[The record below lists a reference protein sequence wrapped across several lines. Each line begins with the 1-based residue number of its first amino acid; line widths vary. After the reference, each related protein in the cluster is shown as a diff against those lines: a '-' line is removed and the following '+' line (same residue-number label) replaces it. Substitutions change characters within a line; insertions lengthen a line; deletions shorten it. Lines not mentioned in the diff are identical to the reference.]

1 MDDKGCWI
9 FISHSSADIKKIRI
23 IRNEF
28 EKYGQNPLA
37 FHLKCLST
45 DTDAGC
51 IELEN
56 LIKREILAR
65 DWFVYCESTA
75 AKQSKYVQ
83 MERDFVKT
91 CGKKMIWH
99 LNLDEDLT
107 SILEKVKQI
116 CCSIQ
121 VFISYARADT
131 NLAMQ
136 LSKALKM
143 KDFGVWSDNDLI
155 AGDAWASSIN
165 NKIREIAKKGFVIL
179 LLTKNSINSR
189 WVDLEAKN
197 AIKNK
202 AKLIVLIFDNVL
214 DFKAAYE
221 RYHTINIYSVPN
233 IPKAEHIYLLVMLIE
248 KALVHKIDGAIE
260 RQSEVRNAIAI
271 LQNKMNYNNCYHPQ
285 QPVFIKT
292 LGAIDDYCEVYQ
304 FPCCGK
310 YVVMGN
316 GAPSVDRADGCCKK

>member
-56 LIKREILAR
+56 LMKREILAR

-189 WVDLEAKN
+189 CVDLEAKN
-197 AIKNK
+197 ALKIKLN
-202 AKLIVLIFDNVL
+202 
-214 DFKAAYE
+214 
-221 RYHTINIYSVPN
+221 
-233 IPKAEHIYLLVMLIE
+233 
-248 KALVHKIDGAIE
+248 
-260 RQSEVRNAIAI
+260 
-271 LQNKMNYNNCYHPQ
+271 
-285 QPVFIKT
+285 
-292 LGAIDDYCEVYQ
+292 
-304 FPCCGK
+304 
-310 YVVMGN
+310 
-316 GAPSVDRADGCCKK
+316 